1 MNQGIAFARTI
12 RALDADDFRRS
23 KFTLLIA
30 TILLVAWTW
39 WMLSARVA
47 QYETTTNV
55 RIGSDRAIAYFPSTD
70 QIRPGQRATVTF
82 GSDAIPA
89 RVQNVTADHAELV
102 FSDNQQPRT
111 NNQQPTT
118 ARVEISRTSP
128 AAIALR
134 TLGRAHQ

>member
-30 TILLVAWTW
+30 AILLGAWTW
-39 WMLSARVA
+39 WMFSARVA

-55 RIGSDRAIAYFPSTD
+55 RIESGRAIAYFQSTD
-70 QIRPGQRATVTF
+70 QIRPGQTAFVTL
-82 GSDAIPA
+82 GSDRFPA
-89 RVQNVTADHAELV
+89 RVLNVTGDHAELV
-102 FSDNQQPRT
+102 FT

-118 ARVEISRTSP
+118 TSTPATAEIEISSASP
-128 AAIALR
+128 AAIAFR